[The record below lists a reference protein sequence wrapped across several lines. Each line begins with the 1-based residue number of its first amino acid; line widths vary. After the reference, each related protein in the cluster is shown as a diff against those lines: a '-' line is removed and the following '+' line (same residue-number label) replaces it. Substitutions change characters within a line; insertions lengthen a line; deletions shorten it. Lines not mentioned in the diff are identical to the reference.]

1 MGGQDERQEDGE
13 GDRRKQH
20 GRPESATRRVLL
32 LLSPASTTSCPDQ
45 TGWGRYDPP
54 TMAAPPRPPDELP
67 EGGLD
72 ALIDVSGIRRIHV
85 LAWRDLDDPEAGG
98 SEIHAH
104 EVARRWADAGLEVTF
119 RTSHAAGH
127 RTSTRRAGYRV
138 VRRAGRYL
146 VFPRAVAAELLGAH
160 GRRDALVEIWNGVP
174 FFSPLWAAK
183 PRMAFLHHD
192 HELLWPMVL
201 SPGLARL
208 GSFLERRIAPPCY
221 RKTPIVTL
229 SESSR
234 ASLIRDLHLPGH
246 GVHVV
251 EPGIHSRF
259 SPAADRFP
267 TPLVVAAGRLMPS
280 KRFDALIRMVAE
292 VRRTVPDTRLEIL
305 GEGYVAEELREVI
318 AELGADSWVDL
329 RGHVDDDELVTAYRR
344 AWVVAS
350 ASSSEGWGMTLTE
363 AAACGTPAVATR
375 IPGHEDAVEHGV
387 SGLLADDDRQLAD
400 HLAGLLA
407 DDERRSELGLAAL
420 TRSARY
426 DWDRTATEAFRVLA
440 STAPLGS

>member
-1 MGGQDERQEDGE
+1 
-13 GDRRKQH
+13 
-20 GRPESATRRVLL
+20 
-32 LLSPASTTSCPDQ
+32 
-45 TGWGRYDPP
+45 
-54 TMAAPPRPPDELP
+54 MAAQTRPPDDLP
-67 EGGLD
+67 EGSLD
-72 ALIDVSGIRRIHV
+72 ALIDSSGIRRIHI

-127 RTSTRRAGYRV
+127 RSSTRRAGYRV

-146 VFPRAVAAELLGAH
+146 VFPRAVAAEMLGTH

-174 FFSPLWAAK
+174 FFSPLWAAN
-183 PRMAFLHHD
+183 PRMVFLHHH

-221 RKTPIVTL
+221 QNTAIVTL

-234 ASLIRDLHLPGH
+234 ASLVGDLRLPDH

-251 EPGIHSRF
+251 EPGIHPRF
-259 SPAADRFP
+259 TPGGDRSP

-280 KRFDALIRMVAE
+280 KRFDTLIRTVAE
-292 VRRTVPDTRLEIL
+292 TRRSVPETRLEIL
-305 GEGYVAEELREVI
+305 GEGYADEDLSAVV
-318 AELGADSWVDL
+318 AELGAESWVAL
-329 RGHVDDDELVTAYRR
+329 RGHVDDDELVSAYRR

-350 ASSSEGWGMTLTE
+350 ASASEGWGMTLTE

-387 SGLLADDDRQLAD
+387 SGLLADEDPQLAG
-400 HLAGLLA
+400 HLVDLLA
-407 DDERRSELGLAAL
+407 DDDRRTTFGKTALA
-420 TRSARY
+420 RSSRY
-426 DWDRTATEAFRVLA
+426 GWDRTATEAFRVLA
-440 STAPLGS
+440 SKVPQGR